1 MLSTRLFTVGETVE
15 PGRGFLHRNRRG
27 LRDERR
33 VMNSFQIEVD
43 GVRYQGSWL
52 RTGDVVEVRSPYG
65 KATMALEGRD
75 APAVARELLRRLARP
90 RDAAAQAD
98 AD

>member
-1 MLSTRLFTVGETVE
+1 LIFRTRLFAIRETQS
-15 PGRGFLHRNRRG
+15 PGGDFLHRV
-27 LRDERR
+27 DERR

-65 KATMALEGRD
+65 KTSVALEGRD
-75 APAVARELLRRLARP
+75 APVVARDVLRRLARP
-90 RDAAAQAD
+90 RDIAPPAAVD
-98 AD
+98 